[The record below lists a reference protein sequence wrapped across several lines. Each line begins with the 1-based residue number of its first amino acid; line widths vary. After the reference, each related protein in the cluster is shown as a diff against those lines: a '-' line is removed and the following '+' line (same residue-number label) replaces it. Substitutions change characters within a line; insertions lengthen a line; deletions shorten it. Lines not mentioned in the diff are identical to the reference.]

1 MTMTT
6 MITDNDNNNDNDNP
20 LSDGV
25 RDTYEGIQALGLLI
39 VLNVHRISDF
49 EGAATVPGT
58 LRRHS
63 HKPALPQASEFAF
76 VMFTQVNGVNKVK
89 SSHGW

>member
-1 MTMTT
+1 
-6 MITDNDNNNDNDNP
+6 MINNDNP

-25 RDTYEGIQALGLLI
+25 RDLYDGIQALGLLI

-63 HKPALPQASEFAF
+63 HKPC
-76 VMFTQVNGVNKVK
+76 VK
-89 SSHGW
+89 HSAQGFRVRARHIHTGRWGQEG